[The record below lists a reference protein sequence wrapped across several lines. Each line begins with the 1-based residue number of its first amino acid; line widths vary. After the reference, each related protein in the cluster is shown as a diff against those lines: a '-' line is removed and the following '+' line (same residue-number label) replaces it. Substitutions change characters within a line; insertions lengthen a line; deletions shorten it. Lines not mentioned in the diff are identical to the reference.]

1 MHDEQTV
8 LLIDN
13 EDQLLAESKILAQ
26 LMTELTRFKGC
37 VLATADFASGMFL
50 MDAVGIDLVVIAG
63 NSRSTFLYKRI
74 LSLQLQFS
82 DIVVIALTDS
92 NEPAILNRI
101 LRATGCHR
109 CLSVAS
115 DDKYLAKVICMETE
129 KVATEKRLIAK
140 MLASEQP
147 RRQSRVLVQP
157 VTDFELSGFSACQ
170 TGRP

>member
-13 EDQLLAESKILAQ
+13 EDQLLAESRILAQ
-26 LMTELTRFKGC
+26 LMTELTTIKGY
-37 VLATADFASGMFL
+37 VLAAADFSSGMFL
-50 MDAVGIDLVVIAG
+50 MDAVGIDLVVLAG
-63 NSRSTFLYKRI
+63 NNRSTLLYKRI

-82 DIVVIALTDS
+82 DIVLIALADS
-92 NEPAILNRI
+92 DEPAILNRI

-115 DDKYLAKVICMETE
+115 GAMYLAKVICMETE
-129 KVATEKRLIAK
+129 KVGIEKRLIAK

-147 RRQSRVLVQP
+147 SRQSRVLVQP
-157 VTDFELSGFSACQ
+157 VTDFELSGFSEYQ
-170 TGRP
+170 IGQP